1 MGFLIASLYGLGF
14 IIFLILLIY
23 VIINRV
29 EEKKRENFEKR
40 DN

>member
-1 MGFLIASLYGLGF
+1 MTVLIAAIYGIGI

-23 VIINRV
+23 VIAKRI
-29 EEKKRENFEKR
+29 EEKNEETFEKR